1 MSAARLC
8 LNDLIRAQRAVGM
21 TTAHRAANLAR
32 LTSRVAQFVA
42 MAAAGTVASTAV
54 VGSARAA
61 TGWLA
66 KFTLGLALV
75 GGVGVAYRQVNP
87 PAPGGSASRPTQRE
101 QTQTQPMSGAPAAP
115 PGGLAT
121 PASPV
126 PAPGLPGMVTQA
138 ATPPASKIPSVATPA
153 TAPASLAVEVQLMRE
168 IDSALKSGRPDR
180 ALALLE
186 QRRDGDGG

>member
-32 LTSRVAQFVA
+32 LTS
-42 MAAAGTVASTAV
+42 
-54 VGSARAA
+54 
-61 TGWLA
+61 
-66 KFTLGLALV
+66 K
-75 GGVGVAYRQVNP
+75 
-87 PAPGGSASRPTQRE
+87 
-101 QTQTQPMSGAPAAP
+101 
-115 PGGLAT
+115 
-121 PASPV
+121 
-126 PAPGLPGMVTQA
+126 A

-186 QRRDGDGG
+186 QRRDGDGGYMQEERAAVRIFAFCQLGRVESARPLAARFLRHRPRSPVAARVKATCAAPAAARGKSR